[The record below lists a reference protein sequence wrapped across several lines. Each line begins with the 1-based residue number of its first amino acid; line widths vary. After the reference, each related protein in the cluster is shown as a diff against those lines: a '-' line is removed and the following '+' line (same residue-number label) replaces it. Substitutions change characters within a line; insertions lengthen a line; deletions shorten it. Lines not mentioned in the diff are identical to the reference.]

1 MSFPSVPSVEE
12 VSKWKRAQVL
22 TYLQSKKDELDLD
35 DEDLDVIRT
44 NKVAG
49 RAFLELTA
57 DKLMRVGLTMGPAES
72 IEKLIR
78 DIKSEGE
85 SKHYDCVHLQP
96 TQTAFAMMPCY
107 LLFSL

>member
-49 RAFLELTA
+49 SDFLSLTLETLTQK
-57 DKLMRVGLTMGPAES
+57 DGLFMLSYGPAKRIADLVNTIKGEQ
-72 IEKLIR
+72 EGKYR
-78 DIKSEGE
+78 D
-85 SKHYDCVHLQP
+85 
-96 TQTAFAMMPCY
+96 
-107 LLFSL
+107 